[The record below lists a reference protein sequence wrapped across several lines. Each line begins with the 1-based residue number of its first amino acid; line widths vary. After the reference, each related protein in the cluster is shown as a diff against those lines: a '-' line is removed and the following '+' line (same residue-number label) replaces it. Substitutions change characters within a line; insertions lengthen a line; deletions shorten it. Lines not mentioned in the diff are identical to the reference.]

1 MATFKNA
8 TVAIPD
14 TDTSYATLYT
24 ATGTTVIHA
33 VYISNNS
40 VGANADVILEVVDS
54 SSAINIPI
62 LDRVPLRANTTL
74 MLEKPINLE
83 ASDSVR
89 IKSPTG
95 CAITAFASVME
106 V

>member
-8 TVAIPD
+8 TAIIPD
-14 TDTSYATLYT
+14 ASTSYATIYS
-24 ATGTTVIHA
+24 ASGTTVVHA
-33 VYISNNS
+33 IYISNNS
-40 VGANADVILEVVDS
+40 VGGNAEVVLEVVDS
-54 SSAINIPI
+54 SAGVNIPI
-62 LDRVPLRANTTL
+62 LDKVPLRANTTL

-89 IKSPTG
+89 IKSNTG
-95 CAITAFASVME
+95 VAITAFASVME

>member
-14 TDTSYATLYT
+14 SNTDYSTLFT

-40 VGANADVILEVVDS
+40 VGSNAEVVFEIVDS
-54 SSAINIPI
+54 SATVNIPI
-62 LDRVPLRANTTL
+62 LDKVPLRANTSL
-74 MLEKPINLE
+74 VLEKPINLE
-83 ASDSVR
+83 SGDSVR
-89 IKSPTG
+89 MKSNTG
-95 CAITAFASVME
+95 CPITAFASVME

>member
-8 TVAIPD
+8 SASIPN
-14 TDTSYATLYT
+14 TDTNYANIFT

-40 VGANADVILEVVDS
+40 VGSNADVVLEVVDS
-54 SSAINIPI
+54 SATTNIPV
-62 LDRVPLRANTTL
+62 LDKVPLRANTTL
-74 MLEKPINLE
+74 VLEKPINLE
-83 ASDSVR
+83 TSDILR
-89 IKSPTG
+89 IKSNTG
-95 CAITAFASVME
+95 TPITAFASVME

>member
-8 TVAIPD
+8 TTAIPNSN
-14 TDTSYATLYT
+14 TNYSTVYT
-24 ATGTTVIHA
+24 ASGTTVIHA

-40 VGANADVILEVVDS
+40 IGSNAEVVLEVVDS
-54 SSAINIPI
+54 SASANIPI
-62 LDRVPLRANTTL
+62 LDKVPLRANTTL
-74 MLEKPINLE
+74 VLEKPINLE

-89 IKSPTG
+89 IKSNTG
-95 CAITAFASVME
+95 VAITAFASVME

>member
-8 TVAIPD
+8 TAKILN
-14 TDTSYATLYT
+14 TDTGYSTIYT
-24 ATGTTVIHA
+24 ASGTTVVHA
-33 VYISNNS
+33 IYISNNS
-40 VGANADVILEVVDS
+40 IGSNAEVVLEIVDS
-54 SSAINIPI
+54 STSVNIPI
-62 LDRVPLRANTTL
+62 LDKVPLRANTTL

-89 IKSPTG
+89 IKSNTG
-95 CAITAFASVME
+95 VAITAFASVME

>member
-8 TVAIPD
+8 TTAIPD
-14 TDTSYATLYT
+14 TSTSYSTVYT

-33 VYISNNS
+33 MYISNNS
-40 VGANADVILEVVDS
+40 IGSNAEVVLEVVDS
-54 SSAINIPI
+54 SASVNIPI
-62 LDRVPLRANTTL
+62 LDKVPLRANTTL
-74 MLEKPINLE
+74 VLEKPINLE

-89 IKSPTG
+89 LKSNTG
-95 CAITAFASVME
+95 VAITAFASVME

>member
-14 TDTSYATLYT
+14 TNTNYSTLYT
-24 ATGTTVIHA
+24 ASNTTVIHA

-40 VGANADVILEVVDS
+40 VGSNAEVVFEIVDN
-54 SSAINIPI
+54 SATVNIPI
-62 LDRVPLRANTTL
+62 LDKVPLRANTTL
-74 MLEKPINLE
+74 VLEKPINLE
-83 ASDSVR
+83 SGDSVR
-89 IKSPTG
+89 MKSNTG
-95 CAITAFASVME
+95 CPITAFASVME